1 MSISSIGGSPAMAAM
16 LAASQTQGQVAD
28 QPHDGDSDDVGAAPV
43 KSAPAPGTGQLVD
56 KTA

>member
-16 LAASQTQGQVAD
+16 LAATQSQGQVAHH
-28 QPHDGDSDDVGAAPV
+28 PHDGDSDDVGAAA